1 MFIIFIA
8 LVWFLMIVFWDA
20 GMSFVAVLAFTS
32 RPAAILLTA
41 ALFGV
46 PDRFKPAR
54 SERNSSRHRVA
65 NGRSSLSYLWLKN
78 LCRTY
83 NPACPAGTRMLHFR
97 HLQNRS
103 GHVMVATP
111 DASPV
116 GIFLNTDPC
125 LVNLL
130 TQVQKLA
137 GDSGVSAYLVGGPV
151 RDNLLDLPVK
161 DLDISVVGDAPALAE
176 RLADSVSGRLT
187 VHQRFGTATV
197 VSQGA
202 TVDLVTARRETYRQP
217 GALPDVQPGDIAE
230 DLARRDFTVNAM
242 ALPLTGSDTRLVDPH
257 GGRADLDAGIIRTL
271 HPGSFRDDPTRMMR
285 AVRYSSR
292 LDFQLADT
300 TVMELQHAL
309 AANALSTISADRIRH
324 ELDRISAEMAP
335 LGAFRLAEN
344 LGVLTAIHPTLSV
357 RYLSCAPDGQFG
369 DPLVWLSALVWPLS
383 PTEATSFAA
392 RVNAPADWMRTISD
406 TNKLVSRLSQLEA
419 TGLSPSRVCAI
430 LDGLAPAALTAAR
443 ALGPRLAADYI
454 QRYLDDWWTVAP
466 ILRGT
471 DLLELGV
478 PPGPSVGEAL
488 RALRKARLDGI
499 THTRQDEEDLARG
512 WSTTSN

>member
-1 MFIIFIA
+1 
-8 LVWFLMIVFWDA
+8 
-20 GMSFVAVLAFTS
+20 
-32 RPAAILLTA
+32 
-41 ALFGV
+41 
-46 PDRFKPAR
+46 
-54 SERNSSRHRVA
+54 
-65 NGRSSLSYLWLKN
+65 
-78 LCRTY
+78 
-83 NPACPAGTRMLHFR
+83 
-97 HLQNRS
+97 
-103 GHVMVATP
+103 MVATP

-202 TVDLVTARRETYRQP
+202 SVDLVTARRETYRQP

-242 ALPLTGSDTRLVDPH
+242 AVPLTGGDIRLVDPH
-257 GGRADLDAGIIRTL
+257 GGRADLDAGVIRTL
-271 HPGSFRDDPTRMMR
+271 HSGSLHDDPTRILR
-285 AVRYSSR
+285 ALRYSSR
-292 LDFQLADT
+292 LNFQLADT
-300 TVMELQHAL
+300 TGVELQNAL
-309 AANALSTISADRIRH
+309 VANALTTISGDRVRH
-324 ELDRISAEMAP
+324 ELDLILAEKDP
-335 LGAFRLAEN
+335 LGALRLAEN
-344 LGVLTAIHPTLSV
+344 LGVLSAIHPTLSV
-357 RYLSCAPDGQFG
+357 RHLSFVLGHDFD
-369 DPLVWLSALVWPLS
+369 DPLAWLAALVWPLS
-383 PTEATSFAA
+383 PSEATSFAA
-392 RVNAPADWMRTISD
+392 HMNGPADWIRTISD
-406 TNKLVSRLSQLEA
+406 TKKLASRLPQLEA
-419 TGLSPSRVCAI
+419 TGLSPSRVCAL

-443 ALGPRLAADYI
+443 VLGRRGAADYI

-478 PPGPSVGEAL
+478 PPGPTVGEVL
-488 RALRKARLDGI
+488 RALRQARLDGM